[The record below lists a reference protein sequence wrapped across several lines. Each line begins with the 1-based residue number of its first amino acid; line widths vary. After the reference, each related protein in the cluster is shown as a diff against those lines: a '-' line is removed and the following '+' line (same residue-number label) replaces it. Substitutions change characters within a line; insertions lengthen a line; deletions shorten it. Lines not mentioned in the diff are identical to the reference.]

1 MMIFLDSSALFKR
14 YVEEDGSDD
23 VRDLCA
29 VADAIGTSALCLP
42 EILSAAHRLK
52 REGRIDS
59 GDVTRIKQELRAD
72 LRDAAVMGLNEAVIE
87 RAASLVEASPLK
99 TLDALHVATAVEARA
114 DLFVSGDEQQLKA
127 ARKAGLKTRRVGENV
142 Q

>member
-1 MMIFLDSSALFKR
+1 MMFFFDSSALFKR
-14 YVEEDGSDD
+14 YLREEGSEA
-23 VRDLCA
+23 VQDLCTR
-29 VADAIGTSALCLP
+29 ADAVGVSALCFP
-42 EILSAAHRLK
+42 EILSAAQRLK
-52 REGRIDS
+52 REGRITS
-59 GDVTRIKQELRAD
+59 GEVHRVKEALRAD
-72 LRDAAVMGLNEAVIE
+72 LAEASVMGLNEAVIE